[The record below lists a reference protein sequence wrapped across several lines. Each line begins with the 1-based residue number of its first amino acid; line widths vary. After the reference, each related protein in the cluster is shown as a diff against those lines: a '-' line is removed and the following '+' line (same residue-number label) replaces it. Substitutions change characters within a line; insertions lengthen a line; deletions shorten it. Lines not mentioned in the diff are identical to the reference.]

1 MPKKNPPSVTLPP
14 PSLELLKE
22 LLSIPAPSG
31 YEWPLQDLFARH
43 LKGIA
48 DELDCDPYGNTW
60 AVLNPPPEIK
70 NPSTVMI
77 SGHGDEIGLMVKH
90 IEENGLLR
98 VTAIG
103 GVDPKILP
111 SRRVKILTRKGPIFG
126 VIGATAIH
134 LQDRNQTPKP
144 PKLEELFVDCGFR
157 SKEEAL
163 ALTPI
168 GTPMVLAEEFLI
180 LQNNRLVSRAM
191 DNRIGVFSAMEVFR
205 RIAQRRK
212 ELKVRLVALSTV
224 QEEIGGA
231 GALVVTRT
239 INPDLAIVIDV
250 THATD
255 TPGIPRERFGTVEL
269 GKGPTI
275 THGSVNHPLLVDH
288 IKNVALRFKIP
299 LQEEAADR
307 YTGTDTD
314 YIMRSTRGIP
324 SALVSLPNRYMH
336 TPAEMIDLSDL
347 EYLIRLLSLA
357 ILHLEDDEPFL
368 KPIPSLSRKKRLR

>member
-1 MPKKNPPSVTLPP
+1 MPRKDPPPVTLPP
-14 PSLELLKE
+14 SSLKRLQELVSLC
-22 LLSIPAPSG
+22 APSG
-31 YEWPLQDLFARH
+31 YETPVQDLFART

-48 DELDCDPYGNTW
+48 DELHCDPYGNTW
-60 AVLNPPPEIK
+60 AVLNPPRGIK
-70 NPSTVMI
+70 NAPLVMI

-90 IEENGLLR
+90 IEESGLLR

-111 SRRVKILTRKGPIFG
+111 SRRVRILTRKGPILG

-134 LQDRNQTPKP
+134 LQDRNEQPKP
-144 PKLEELFVDCGFR
+144 QKMEELYVDCGFQSR
-157 SKEEAL
+157 EEAIQ
-163 ALTPI
+163 LTPV
-168 GTPMVLAEEFLI
+168 GTPMVVAEDFL
-180 LQNNRLVSRAM
+180 LLRNNRAIGRAL
-191 DNRIGVFSAMEVFR
+191 DNRIGVFTAMEVF
-205 RIAQRRK
+205 QRVARK
-212 ELKVRLVALSTV
+212 RNELKVRLVALSTV

-239 INPDLAIVIDV
+239 INPDLAFVVDV

-255 TPGIPRERFGTVEL
+255 TPGISKERFGNVQL

-275 THGSVNHPLLVDH
+275 THGSVNHPILVDH
-288 IKNVALRFKIP
+288 IKEVARRLRIP

-347 EYLIRLLSLA
+347 EYLSRLLSSA
-357 ILHLEDDEPFL
+357 ILLL
-368 KPIPSLSRKKRLR
+368 KDVERFRTPIPSLSR